1 MIAENDKAIKE
12 ALADHWR
19 LVKQAG
25 ECLLLYEFNP
35 GSHVLADEYI
45 ATIAKRLQ
53 LALPAWE

>member
-25 ECLLLYEFNP
+25 EHLLYDCDL